1 MPRDRGITDRAKR
14 KKQTAKKRPAENDSV
29 GESSTRPASMGK
41 RMRALATQSV
51 AARAYLDSPFGPD
64 LPAQLSTLADT
75 VRELPGSWTVL
86 GHDAKATGNAVI
98 FHAMATSRAELL
110 PADLDRAGL
119 KPNMHAMLATC
130 AAPRAAALALFT
142 RARAWAEL

>member
-41 RMRALATQSV
+41 RMRALATQAA

-75 VRELPGSWTVL
+75 VRELEQPALHDQFLRAESAQSPPPPRSSCATNVAGGQMRRSVL
-86 GHDAKATGNAVI
+86 AAAG
-98 FHAMATSRAELL
+98 ATSRPRLAEL
-110 PADLDRAGL
+110 P
-119 KPNMHAMLATC
+119 PV
-130 AAPRAAALALFT
+130 
-142 RARAWAEL
+142 